1 MKVAIDL
8 QKVFPIIFIVIFILA
23 CLSIMTAILLSGWT
37 PTWQAL
43 HQPTLSPPFAD
54 MRTVQGAL
62 LSEEMGFDPQ
72 VTNPGDPW
80 LRAMNYP
87 QIWIWIAK
95 LLQFDNETNFIIFVC
110 AYVLAYIVCC
120 FLLLRNAPSPY
131 VLLAIFSGAPLLAVE
146 RGNNDLLVFVLLF
159 AGIGL
164 SEGYFRA
171 VTILLAAV
179 LKIYPFAAFFTLVK
193 KPKIL
198 IPLVVIIAGYF
209 VFDMGELMKLQAGN
223 TAFTD
228 PASAFAS
235 YGIDTNTKNIQG
247 IFGGQSDATYALVKY
262 ALILVSLVLIA
273 LIARIKA
280 LSPTSPSAF
289 KSDLFIAGG
298 SIFFFT
304 YLTSS
309 NWDYR
314 LVFLLLCMPYIL
326 SIQGGFV
333 KHSMLIGILL
343 ALNAMLLMDFLG
355 PISFYLAT
363 LIKHYYGSIGF
374 YLSTLSKYYCFIMV
388 SACLVRELYNSLAV
402 YFPYFKPNKYPY
414 ALDK

>member
-1 MKVAIDL
+1 MDRHATTRQRRLPLKISIDL
-8 QKVFPIIFIVIFILA
+8 QKVFQIIFIVIFILA
-23 CLSIMTAILLSGWT
+23 CLSIATAILLNGWT

-43 HQPTLSPPFAD
+43 HQPTRSPPFAD

-87 QIWIWIAK
+87 KIWFWIAK
-95 LLQFDNETNFIIFVC
+95 LLQFDNETNYLIFVC

-120 FLLLRNAPSPY
+120 FLLLRNTPSPY
-131 VLLAIFSGAPLLAVE
+131 VLLAIFSGASLLAVE

-179 LKIYPFAAFFTLVK
+179 LKIYPFIAFFTLAK
-193 KPKIL
+193 KPRIL

-228 PASAFAS
+228 PASAFAA
-235 YGIDTNTKNIQG
+235 YGFDTNIKNIQG
-247 IFGGQSDATYALVKY
+247 IFGGQSTATYELMKY
-262 ALILVSLVLIA
+262 MLILVSLVLIA
-273 LIARIKA
+273 MLARIKA

-333 KHSMLIGILL
+333 KHSMLISILL
-343 ALNAMLLMDFLG
+343 ASNAMLLMEFLG
-355 PISFYLAT
+355 P
-363 LIKHYYGSIGF
+363 IGF
-374 YLSTLSKYYCFIMV
+374 YLSTLGKYYCFIMV
-388 SACLVRELYNSLAV
+388 SACLVRELHNYLWA
-402 YFPYFKPNKYPY
+402 YFPYFKPKQQLSPNC
-414 ALDK
+414 

>member
-1 MKVAIDL
+1 MKASLDL

-23 CLSIMTAILLSGWT
+23 CLAIVAAILLNGWT
-37 PTWQAL
+37 PTWTAL
-43 HQPTLSPPFAD
+43 HQPTMSPPFAD

-62 LSEEMGFDPQ
+62 VSEEMGFDPQ

-87 QIWIWIAK
+87 QIWIGIAK
-95 LLQFDNETNFIIFVC
+95 LLQFGNETNFIIFVC
-110 AYVLAYIVCC
+110 AYVLAYVVCC
-120 FLLLRNAPSPY
+120 FFLLRNAPSPY
-131 VLLAIFSGAPLLAVE
+131 VLLAIFSGASLLAVE

-179 LKIYPFAAFFTLVK
+179 LKVYPFIAFFTLMK

-209 VFDMGELMKLQAGN
+209 VFDMGEFAKLQAGN

-228 PASAFAS
+228 SASAFAS
-235 YGIDTNTKNIQG
+235 YGFDTNVKNLQG
-247 IFGGQSDATYALVKY
+247 IFGGQTDATYALVKY
-262 ALILVSLVLIA
+262 ALILVSLVFIA
-273 LIARIKA
+273 LTARNKA

-289 KSDLFIAGG
+289 KTDLFIAGG

-314 LVFLLLCMPYIL
+314 LIFLMLCMPYIL
-326 SIQGGFV
+326 SIQSGFV
-333 KHSMLIGILL
+333 KHSMLISILL
-343 ALNAMLLMDFLG
+343 ASNAMLLMEFLG

-374 YLSTLSKYYCFIMV
+374 YLSILGKYYCFIMV
-388 SACLVRELYNSLAV
+388 SACLARELYNYVSV
-402 YFPYFKPNKYPY
+402 YFPYFKPKQLSPNC
-414 ALDK
+414 